1 MVHAQWHSLC
11 QHTHVCIGLVHHQEL
26 RAKLLAEAE
35 QSARQNAAVAMRWA
49 DLFSIEVP
57 QDLYQEIEK
66 QRQACEK
73 IISSKDKLI
82 SGTVARGYQH
92 RLPQSS
98 RTHSTSHRGTGWQV
112 PMP

>member
-1 MVHAQWHSLC
+1 MALQCSFLHIP
-11 QHTHVCIGLVHHQEL
+11 TGLQEL

-57 QDLYQEIEK
+57 QELYQEIEK

-82 SGTVARGYQH
+82 TGVQCA
-92 RLPQSS
+92 S
-98 RTHSTSHRGTGWQV
+98 RSL
-112 PMP
+112 

>member
-1 MVHAQWHSLC
+1 MPTQPASPPSTQTVSAGSCACVACL
-11 QHTHVCIGLVHHQEL
+11 QEL

-57 QDLYQEIEK
+57 QDLYYEIEK

-73 IISSKDKLI
+73 VIGYKDKLI
-82 SGTVARGYQH
+82 SGTLTRPPAAY
-92 RLPQSS
+92 PD
-98 RTHSTSHRGTGWQV
+98 ST
-112 PMP
+112 